1 MTVEEALKIDQKWTP
16 IQARNDLERLLLTG
30 ERPAFKVI
38 ALGCKA
44 LEKQIPKKPYKVK
57 EHKQNEYY
65 CIVCNRYLGDEMEL
79 KYACLQPEYCQHCG
93 QALDWRDHPTEKG
106 GEEK

>member
-44 LEKQIPKKPYKVK
+44 LEKQIPKKPIL
-57 EHKQNEYY
+57 NEKNHIRFSLCYNCPECGRTFSGTGIADY
-65 CIVCNRYLGDEMEL
+65 CY
-79 KYACLQPEYCQHCG
+79 HCG
-93 QALDWRDHPTEKG
+93 QALDWNDHTTEKG
-106 GEEK
+106 CDRK